1 MPKRKGVPY
10 EEAVSDI
17 LRFVNNEDDVSD
29 DDLKDLVGEV
39 DSDDDSDVEIPI
51 VGDTGMYKNDRF
63 CLLAFP
69 ADFNFFLL
77 G

>member
-1 MPKRKGVPY
+1 M
-10 EEAVSDI
+10 I
-17 LRFVNNEDDVSD
+17 DVSD
-29 DDLKDLVGEV
+29 DDLEDLVGEV